1 MPKELIRVRDRF
13 YILSTSGRIDDRTR
27 VLKQGDTFAVFDR
40 FGDIDS
46 LRQRELGIY
55 HKDTR
60 FLSRLALRLGNQR
73 PSLLSS
79 TIREDNALMAVD
91 LTNFDVRQGDQ
102 VVIPRG
108 TIHIFRSKILW
119 EATCYDRLY
128 IHNYGRSK
136 VDLPIVVEF
145 DADYADLFEV
155 RGMERARRGRR
166 GPVQINGNA
175 LRFSYEG
182 LDGKLR
188 RTSIVFD
195 PPPAKLLE
203 SRAHYE
209 VGLGPGAHATY
220 SFAIKCEPEDNISG
234 STQAGQPASG
244 FDYDGAAEKV
254 IVTLRSA
261 KADEPEVFTVNEQ
274 FNDWLN
280 RSIADLHMMRTET
293 PYGPYPYAGVPWF
306 STAFGRDGII
316 TALEC
321 LWFNPGI
328 ARGVLSY
335 LAATQAEKENAIQDA
350 QPGKILHE
358 ARGGEMATLGEV
370 PFGHYYGS
378 IDATP
383 LFVMLAGAYHDRTGD
398 LGFIQSIWP
407 HLKRALTWIEKFGD
421 VDGDGFTEY
430 ARFSPSGL
438 LNQGWKDSQD
448 AIFHKDG
455 TLAEG
460 PIALCEVQ
468 AYVYAAKL
476 AAAGLARNLGD
487 EAFGKDL
494 ARQAEMLR
502 QRFEETFWCE
512 ELSTYALALDG
523 KKQLCRIRTSNA
535 GHCLFAG
542 IANPERAR
550 RVAYTLTNERSFS
563 GWGVRTVAEGEARYN
578 PMSYH
583 NGTVWPHDNAL
594 VAAGFARYGLKR
606 EAAKI
611 LAGLFDASIF
621 FELHR
626 LPELFCGF
634 HRRPGE
640 SPTLYPVSCSPQTWA
655 SCAVFLLLK
664 TCLGLKINGAE
675 RKVTFTDPYLPEFL
689 PELKMKELRVGDATV
704 DLSLARHESDVG
716 INVIRRRGRVGV
728 VVVK

>member
-1 MPKELIRVRDRF
+1 MPKELIRVRDQF

-60 FLSRLALRLGNQR
+60 FLSRLALLLGNQR

-119 EATCYDRLY
+119 EATCYDRLH
-128 IHNYGRSK
+128 IHNYGRSN

-166 GPVQINGNA
+166 GPVRINGNA
-175 LRFSYEG
+175 LKFSYEG

-209 VGLGPGAHATY
+209 VSLGPGAQATY
-220 SFAIKCEPEDNISG
+220 SFAIKCEPDNVPR
-234 STQAGQPASG
+234 STQAGQSASG
-244 FDYDGAAEKV
+244 FNYDGAAEKV

-335 LAATQAEKENAIQDA
+335 LAATQAEKENA
-350 QPGKILHE
+350 
-358 ARGGEMATLGEV
+358 
-370 PFGHYYGS
+370 
-378 IDATP
+378 
-383 LFVMLAGAYHDRTGD
+383 
-398 LGFIQSIWP
+398 
-407 HLKRALTWIEKFGD
+407 TW
-421 VDGDGFTEY
+421 
-430 ARFSPSGL
+430 
-438 LNQGWKDSQD
+438 
-448 AIFHKDG
+448 
-455 TLAEG
+455 
-460 PIALCEVQ
+460 
-468 AYVYAAKL
+468 
-476 AAAGLARNLGD
+476 
-487 EAFGKDL
+487 
-494 ARQAEMLR
+494 
-502 QRFEETFWCE
+502 
-512 ELSTYALALDG
+512 
-523 KKQLCRIRTSNA
+523 
-535 GHCLFAG
+535 
-542 IANPERAR
+542 
-550 RVAYTLTNERSFS
+550 
-563 GWGVRTVAEGEARYN
+563 
-578 PMSYH
+578 
-583 NGTVWPHDNAL
+583 
-594 VAAGFARYGLKR
+594 
-606 EAAKI
+606 
-611 LAGLFDASIF
+611 
-621 FELHR
+621 
-626 LPELFCGF
+626 F
-634 HRRPGE
+634 HR
-640 SPTLYPVSCSPQTWA
+640 C
-655 SCAVFLLLK
+655 
-664 TCLGLKINGAE
+664 
-675 RKVTFTDPYLPEFL
+675 
-689 PELKMKELRVGDATV
+689 DAA
-704 DLSLARHESDVG
+704 LHHAG
-716 INVIRRRGRVGV
+716 GRVSRSHR
-728 VVVK
+728 